1 MAGALANLYSAIDST
16 RRKVSDAVRNPAEAA
31 RNFWFNQ
38 NEDAG
43 RQLGLLNQAFTGANG
58 QSTIGPQTPQA
69 HAAHEE
75 LANGM
80 LGALM
85 GATVWHGSPHK
96 FGKFDAS
103 KIGTGEGAQAYGH
116 GLYLAENPEVAKEY
130 SKIFPTG
137 GQIPNKLRYV
147 HGEEVAHGTGAYK
160 AASLLDN
167 MSVKQARKTADGWL
181 QAAHPDE
188 QQYFKEVADTLASI
202 NSKAAAKSYQGNT
215 YKVDL
220 PDEHI
225 NKMLDWDKPLSQQHP
240 DVQAALKRGYE
251 EQGADY
257 PINSAT
263 PKQGGDIYNDFRAL
277 AGGFETMSP
286 NEASTYLKSQGI
298 PGIKYLDQ
306 GSRDAGGTSNYVVFP
321 GNEHMLNIKERNGVP
336 MPAAPTEGALAKYAT
351 GGTIAPQSIQGIA
364 APTMQQIGMNF
375 GGPDKGT
382 QPQQQPVATP
392 QQRQAYQDQNPGQSQ
407 SMQSDGLS
415 QFGKMLG
422 GKFLGQGINNAV
434 NYGVNGSPDNYDAYD
449 LQDKGQ
455 YQSDFGGPLASI
467 AMGADPTK
475 VATNYGLQQ
484 GLSAAGFDSAV
495 PYAGAIGQALN
506 GDPTGAA
513 LSAAGTA
520 IGGPAGA
527 IAVQAAPALL
537 DTLGSMKDDF
547 CYITT
552 ASHVASGK
560 PDDEAY
566 ELKTLRKFRDTF
578 MRDDPMLSQL
588 ADDYEHMSP
597 SIVEGINARKDSK
610 AIYKHIHTAFLV
622 PATRA
627 VTRGKNVEALHIYA
641 SMVEYVAPMAMQTTS
656 EPDKVETLGH
666 EAKMVVEATA

>member
-1 MAGALANLYSAIDST
+1 MSQGALT
-16 RRKVSDAVRNPAEAA
+16 RYA
-31 RNFWFNQ
+31 
-38 NEDAG
+38 
-43 RQLGLLNQAFTGANG
+43 
-58 QSTIGPQTPQA
+58 
-69 HAAHEE
+69 
-75 LANGM
+75 
-80 LGALM
+80 
-85 GATVWHGSPHK
+85 
-96 FGKFDAS
+96 
-103 KIGTGEGAQAYGH
+103 
-116 GLYLAENPEVAKEY
+116 
-130 SKIFPTG
+130 
-137 GQIPNKLRYV
+137 
-147 HGEEVAHGTGAYK
+147 
-160 AASLLDN
+160 
-167 MSVKQARKTADGWL
+167 
-181 QAAHPDE
+181 
-188 QQYFKEVADTLASI
+188 
-202 NSKAAAKSYQGNT
+202 
-215 YKVDL
+215 
-220 PDEHI
+220 
-225 NKMLDWDKPLSQQHP
+225 
-240 DVQAALKRGYE
+240 
-251 EQGADY
+251 
-257 PINSAT
+257 
-263 PKQGGDIYNDFRAL
+263 
-277 AGGFETMSP
+277 
-286 NEASTYLKSQGI
+286 
-298 PGIKYLDQ
+298 
-306 GSRDAGGTSNYVVFP
+306 
-321 GNEHMLNIKERNGVP
+321 
-336 MPAAPTEGALAKYAT
+336 YAT

-364 APTMQQIGMNF
+364 PQGMQQIGMNF
-375 GGPDKGT
+375 GGADKGT

-392 QQRQAYQDQNPGQSQ
+392 QQRQAYQDQNSGQSQSMQSQSMQSQ

-434 NYGVNGSPDNYDAYD
+434 NYGVNGSSDNYDAYD
-449 LQDKGQ
+449 LQGKGQ

-475 VATNYGLQQ
+475 VAENYGLQQ

-495 PYAGAIGQALN
+495 PYAGSIMQALN

-520 IGGPAGA
+520 VGGPAGA

-537 DTLGSMKDDF
+537 DTFQSMKDDF

-578 MRDDPMLSQL
+578 MRNDPMLSQL